1 MQSLALFDLDHT
13 LLPIDSEYEW
23 GRFLV
28 AQGAVDRG
36 TFEQANER
44 WIREYRDGTLDFAR
58 HARFSLGL
66 LAQHPRTRLDA
77 WRAAFMRE
85 VITPALQPRAQQL
98 VDTHL
103 RAGDLCC
110 IVTATHR
117 YLTEPIAAAFNVP
130 HLLAVEGETI
140 NGQHDGDFT
149 GNPLG
154 TLTFGAGK
162 IVRVTEWLTERG
174 QRMTDFSRTVFY
186 SDSRNDLPLLDAV
199 SHPVAVSPDATLRG
213 VAESRGWPIVE
224 LVAA

>member
-28 AQGAVDRG
+28 AQGAVDREA
-36 TFEQANER
+36 FEQANER
-44 WIREYRDGTLDFAR
+44 WMREYREGTLDFAR

-77 WRAAFMRE
+77 WRANFMRE
-85 VITPALQPRAQQL
+85 VIQPAMQPRARQL
-98 VDTHL
+98 VDAHL

-130 HLLAVEGETI
+130 HLLAVECETVG
-140 NGQHDGDFT
+140 NQADSNFT
-149 GNPLG
+149 GNLVG
-154 TLTFGAGK
+154 TPSFGAGK
-162 IVRVTEWLTERG
+162 IVRVTEWLAQRG
-174 QRMTDFSRTVFY
+174 QRMADFSRTVFY
-186 SDSRNDLPLLDAV
+186 SDSRNDLPLLETV
-199 SHPVAVSPDATLRG
+199 SHPIAISPDATLRG
-213 VAESRGWPIVE
+213 VAEARGWPVVE
-224 LVAA
+224 LFAA